1 MSISEERVYE
11 ILRAAG
17 AFLEGHFLLSSGRHS
32 DKYMQMAKLLRYPW
46 LAEEVISVLVDKMR
60 DLDIDVLVGPAM
72 GGIVAAYELGR
83 QLGKEAIFTERENG
97 VMTLRRG
104 FSIERG
110 ARCAIVEDV
119 ITTAKSSYE
128 TKEAIE
134 KLGGVVSHFVCIV
147 DRSDESLN
155 IDVPIL
161 SCVKMDIKTYDKEE
175 CPLCK
180 DGSEAYKPGSR
191 A

>member
-1 MSISEERVYE
+1 MEERILE
-11 ILRAAG
+11 ILKEAD

-32 DKYMQMAKLLRYPW
+32 DKYMQMARLLRYPW
-46 LAEEVISVLVDKMR
+46 LADEVMAVLADKMR
-60 DLDIDVLVGPAM
+60 EIDIDVLVGPAV
-72 GGIVAAYELGR
+72 GGIIAAYELGR
-83 QLGKEAIFTERENG
+83 QLRKEAIFTERENG

-104 FSIERG
+104 FTIEKG
-110 ARCAIVEDV
+110 AKCAVVEDV

-134 KLGGVVSHFVCIV
+134 KLGGIVTHFACIV
-147 DRSDESLN
+147 DRSDASLK
-155 IDVPIL
+155 IDIPII
-161 SCVKMDIKTYDKEE
+161 SAVKMNIQTFDAWD

-180 DGSEAYKPGSR
+180 AGGTAYKPGSR

>member
-1 MSISEERVYE
+1 MEERILE
-11 ILRAAG
+11 ILKEAG

-46 LAEEVISVLVDKMR
+46 LAEEVMAVLADKMR
-60 DLDIDVLVGPAM
+60 ELDIDVLVGPAM
-72 GGIVAAYELGR
+72 GGIVPCYELGR
-83 QLGKEAIFTERENG
+83 QLRKEAIFTERENG
-97 VMTLRRG
+97 IMTLRRG
-104 FSIERG
+104 FTIAKG
-110 ARCAIVEDV
+110 AKCAVVEDV

-134 KLGGVVSHFVCIV
+134 KLGGVVTHFVCIV
-147 DRSDESLN
+147 DRSDENLKT
-155 IDVPIL
+155 DVPIL
-161 SCVKMDIKTYDKEE
+161 SAVKMNIKTFDKED

-180 DGSEAYKPGSR
+180 EGSTAYKPGSR